1 MNTHKKPEHGSLE
14 WLTLRHKTEEGKTRF
29 GASEAPTLMGVSPFK
44 SLADMAIEKWGAPE
58 VREQTPA
65 MTRGHILE
73 PALVAYAETLLGEKV
88 IVPDLMFSNG
98 RLIATLDGEAIPT
111 IVEAK
116 TSLWHSADDA
126 LPAEWYWQ
134 GIAQMACI
142 PEAEQVMFVVL
153 DKRMNLGHWILK
165 RDENAIADLI
175 IRAEEIG
182 EMLDNGIMPPD
193 AEIKESHIK
202 LLYPEGDGTKEIG
215 ARGLDAVNRFSAWK
229 SQREIAEKHE
239 QEARD
244 EITALLADCA
254 IGTLD
259 GQIIVT
265 YKSRST
271 GSRLDTKRLEQE
283 HPELVAQYKKAAG
296 STRVLKVG

>member
-1 MNTHKKPEHGSLE
+1 MNIHTKPEHGSLE

-29 GASEAPTLMGVSPFK
+29 GASEAPTLMGVSPYK
-44 SLADMAIEKWGAPE
+44 SLADLAIEKWGAPE
-58 VREQTPA
+58 VREQTAA

-73 PALVAYAETLLGEKV
+73 PALVAYAETLLGETV
-88 IVPDLMFSNG
+88 HVPDLMFSNG
-98 RLIATLDGEAIPT
+98 RLIATLDGEALPT

-116 TSLWHSADDA
+116 TSLWHSADDH

-134 GIAQMACI
+134 GVAQMACV

-165 RDENAIADLI
+165 RDEDAIAALI
-175 IRAEEIG
+175 LRAEEVG

-193 AEIKESHIK
+193 AEITENHVK
-202 LLYPEGDGTKEIG
+202 LLYPDPSGTTEIG
-215 ARGLDAVNRFSAWK
+215 AQGLDAVNRYTAWK
-229 SQREIAEKHE
+229 AQREIAEKYE
-239 QEARD
+239 QAAKD
-244 EITALLADCA
+244 ELAA
-254 IGTLD
+254 ILGKCESGTID
-259 GQIIVT
+259 GHIVVT

-283 HPELVAQYKKAAG
+283 HPELVAQYKKPAG
-296 STRVLKVG
+296 STRILKVN